1 MYRGNKQEKHP
12 KRRKKANK
20 RIGILILSLLL
31 IAVAAIG
38 GTMAYLTA
46 KTPQVVN
53 TFTPAEVTTDID
65 EDFDGE
71 VKKNVNVTNTGDIA
85 AYIRVKLVT
94 YRVNEEEK
102 PIGGAAE
109 IPTFTPGTNWVKY
122 GEYYYYTL
130 PVAPGESPEYD
141 LIGDE
146 GIGLKNYAVEDP
158 ADPDGGRQV
167 IEVMAEAIQ
176 SEPAEAVG
184 EAWRVT
190 ITKNSVV
197 PYSGNAD

>member
-31 IAVAAIG
+31 IAAAAIG

-46 KTPQVVN
+46 DTPQVKN
-53 TFTPAEVTTDID
+53 TFTPAEVTTEIT
-65 EDFDGE
+65 EDFDGY
-71 VKKNVNVTNTGDIA
+71 VKKKVNVVNKGDIA

-94 YRVNEEEK
+94 YRVNEAGN

-109 IPTFTPGTNWVKY
+109 IPDFTPGTNWVKH
-122 GEYYYYTL
+122 GGYYYYTL
-130 PVAPGESPEYD
+130 PVDPNESTQN
-141 LIGDE
+141 LIGSGSE
-146 GIGLKNYAVEDP
+146 IELKNYSTDP
-158 ADPDGGRQV
+158 NDPDGGRQV

-176 SEPAEAVG
+176 SEPVEAVG
-184 EAWRVT
+184 KAWGVT
-190 ITKNSVV
+190 ITPNDVK
-197 PYSGNAD
+197 PYTDITD

>member
-31 IAVAAIG
+31 IAAAAIG

-46 KTPQVVN
+46 DTPQVKN
-53 TFTPAEVTTDID
+53 TFTPAEVTTEIT
-65 EDFDGE
+65 EDFDGY
-71 VKKNVNVTNTGDIA
+71 VKKKVNVVNKGDIA

-94 YRVNEEEK
+94 YRVNEAGN

-109 IPTFTPGTNWVKY
+109 IPDFTPGTNWVKH
-122 GEYYYYTL
+122 GGYYYYTL
-130 PVAPGESPEYD
+130 PVDPNESTQN
-141 LIGDE
+141 LIGSGSE
-146 GIGLKNYAVEDP
+146 IELKNYSTDP
-158 ADPDGGRQV
+158 NDPDGGRQV

-176 SEPAEAVG
+176 SVPVEAVG
-184 EAWRVT
+184 KAWGVT
-190 ITKNSVV
+190 ITPNDVK
-197 PYSGNAD
+197 PYTDITD

>member
-12 KRRKKANK
+12 KRRKKADK

-53 TFTPAEVTTDID
+53 TFTPAEVTTDIT
-65 EDFDGE
+65 EKFDGK
-71 VKKNVNVTNTGDIA
+71 VKKNVNVTNTGDID

-94 YRVNEEEK
+94 YRVNEAGS
-102 PIGGAAE
+102 PIGGAAA
-109 IPTFTPGTNWVKY
+109 IPEFDLGPNWVKHD
-122 GEYYYYTL
+122 GYYYYTL
-130 PVAPGESPEYD
+130 PVDPNESTLD
-141 LIGDE
+141 LIADGDQ
-146 GIGLKNYAVEDP
+146 IVLEDYSNDP
-158 ADPDGGRQV
+158 NDPDGGKQV

-176 SEPAEAVG
+176 SEPAEAIG

-190 ITKNSVV
+190 ITENSVV
-197 PYSGNAD
+197 PYSVNAD

>member
-12 KRRKKANK
+12 KHRKKANK

-31 IAVAAIG
+31 IAAAAIG

-46 KTPQVVN
+46 KTPQLVN
-53 TFTPAEVTTDID
+53 TFTPAEVTTDIT
-65 EDFDGE
+65 EKFDGK
-71 VKKNVNVTNTGDIA
+71 VKKNVNVTNTGDID

-94 YRVNEEEK
+94 YRVNEAGK

-109 IPTFTPGTNWVKY
+109 IPDFTPGTNWV
-122 GEYYYYTL
+122 GHEGYYYYTL
-130 PVAPGESPEYD
+130 PVAPDESPKYD

-146 GIGLKNYAVEDP
+146 GIELKGYAEE
-158 ADPDGGRQV
+158 DPDGGKQV

-190 ITKNSVV
+190 ITENNVV
-197 PYSGNAD
+197 PYSVNAD

>member
-31 IAVAAIG
+31 IAAAAIG

-46 KTPQVVN
+46 DTRQVVN
-53 TFTPAEVTTDID
+53 TFTPAEVTTEITEEFNWDTKTSI
-65 EDFDGE
+65 E
-71 VKKNVNVTNTGDIA
+71 VKNTGDIA

-94 YRVNEEEK
+94 YRVNDEK
-102 PIGGAAE
+102 QPIGGTAE
-109 IPTFTPGTNWVKY
+109 IPAFNLGLNWVKH
-122 GEYYYYTL
+122 GGYYYYTL
-130 PVAPGESPEYD
+130 PVDPNESTHN
-141 LIGDE
+141 LIADGSK
-146 GIGLKNYAVEDP
+146 ITLKDYSTDSN
-158 ADPDGGRQV
+158 DPDGGRQV

-184 EAWRVT
+184 EAWGVT
-190 ITKNSVV
+190 ITENGVV
-197 PYSGNAD
+197 PYSVNAD

>member
-53 TFTPAEVTTDID
+53 TFTPAEVTTDIT
-65 EDFDGE
+65 EKFDRK
-71 VKKNVNVTNTGDIA
+71 VKKNVNVTNTGDID

-94 YRVNEEEK
+94 YRVNGDGN
-102 PIGGAAE
+102 PIGGASE
-109 IPTFTPGTNWVKY
+109 IPSFEPGENWFEY
-122 GEYYYYTL
+122 GGYYYYTL
-130 PVAPGESPEYD
+130 PVAPGKSPECD

-146 GIGLKNYAVEDP
+146 GIELKDYAVENST
-158 ADPDGGRQV
+158 DPDGGKQV

-190 ITKNSVV
+190 ITPGDVK
-197 PYSGNAD
+197 PYTDSTD

>member
-31 IAVAAIG
+31 IAAAAIG

-46 KTPQVVN
+46 NTPQVKN
-53 TFTPAEVTTDID
+53 TFTPAEVITEIT
-65 EDFDGE
+65 EDFDGY
-71 VKKNVNVTNTGDIA
+71 VKKEVNVVNKGDIA

-94 YRVNEEEK
+94 YRVNEAGN
-102 PIGGAAE
+102 PIGGAAV
-109 IPTFTPGTNWVKY
+109 IPDFTPGTNWVEY
-122 GEYYYYTL
+122 EGYYYYTL
-130 PVAPGESPEYD
+130 PVAPGESPKYD
-141 LIGDE
+141 LIGDK
-146 GIGLKNYAVEDP
+146 GIELKDYAEKDP
-158 ADPDGGRQV
+158 TDPDGGKQV

-184 EAWRVT
+184 EAWSVT
-190 ITKNSVV
+190 ITPNDVK
-197 PYSGNAD
+197 PYTDITD

>member
-31 IAVAAIG
+31 IAAAAIG

-46 KTPQVVN
+46 ETPQVKN
-53 TFTPAEVTTDID
+53 TFTPAEVTTEIT
-65 EDFDGE
+65 EDFDGY
-71 VKKNVNVTNTGDIA
+71 VKKKVNVVNKGDIA

-109 IPTFTPGTNWVKY
+109 IPEFTLGTNWVEHE
-122 GEYYYYTL
+122 GYYYYTL
-130 PVAPGESPEYD
+130 PVDPSATTLN
-141 LIGDE
+141 LIADGSK
-146 GIGLKNYAVEDP
+146 ITLEDYRNDP
-158 ADPDGGRQV
+158 TDPDGGKQV

-176 SEPAEAVG
+176 SEPAEAVAD
-184 EAWRVT
+184 AWGV
-190 ITKNSVV
+190 IIENGVVSSV
-197 PYSGNAD
+197 SAD

>member
-31 IAVAAIG
+31 IAAAAIG

-46 KTPQVVN
+46 ETPQVKN
-53 TFTPAEVTTDID
+53 TFTPAEVTTEIT
-65 EDFDGE
+65 EDFDGY
-71 VKKNVNVTNTGDIA
+71 VKKKVNVVNKGDIA

-109 IPTFTPGTNWVKY
+109 IPEFTLGTNWVEHE
-122 GEYYYYTL
+122 GYYYYTL
-130 PVAPGESPEYD
+130 PVDPSATTLN
-141 LIGDE
+141 LIADGSK
-146 GIGLKNYAVEDP
+146 ITLEDYRNDP
-158 ADPDGGRQV
+158 NDPDGGKQV

-176 SEPAEAVG
+176 SEPAEAVAD
-184 EAWRVT
+184 AWGVA
-190 ITKNSVV
+190 IENGVVSSV
-197 PYSGNAD
+197 SAD

>member
-53 TFTPAEVTTDID
+53 TFTPAEVTTEIT
-65 EDFDGE
+65 EDFNRY
-71 VKKNVNVTNTGDIA
+71 VKKEVNVVNKGDIA

-94 YRVNEEEK
+94 YRVNEAGN

-109 IPTFTPGTNWVKY
+109 IPDFTPGTNWVEYK
-122 GEYYYYTL
+122 GYYYYTL

-146 GIGLKNYAVEDP
+146 GIRLKNYAVEYP
-158 ADPDGGRQV
+158 TDPDGGKQV

-176 SEPAEAVG
+176 SEPAEAVAD
-184 EAWRVT
+184 AWGVA
-190 ITKNSVV
+190 IENGVVSSV
-197 PYSGNAD
+197 SAD

>member
-31 IAVAAIG
+31 IAAAAIG

-46 KTPQVVN
+46 ETPQVVN

-65 EDFDGE
+65 EDFDGY
-71 VKKNVNVTNTGDIA
+71 VKKEVNVVNKGDIA

-94 YRVNEEEK
+94 YRVNEAGS
-102 PIGGAAE
+102 PIGGAAA
-109 IPTFTPGTNWVKY
+109 IPEFDLGPNWVKHD
-122 GEYYYYTL
+122 GYYYYTL
-130 PVAPGESPEYD
+130 PVDPNESTLD
-141 LIGDE
+141 LIADGDQ
-146 GIGLKNYAVEDP
+146 IVLEDYSDDP
-158 ADPDGGRQV
+158 NDPDGGKQV

-190 ITKNSVV
+190 ITENGVV
-197 PYSGNAD
+197 PYSVNAD

>member
-12 KRRKKANK
+12 KHRKKANK

-31 IAVAAIG
+31 IAAAAIG

-53 TFTPAEVTTDID
+53 TFTPAEVTTDIT
-65 EDFDGE
+65 EKFDGK
-71 VKKNVNVTNTGDIA
+71 VKKNVNVTNTGDID

-94 YRVNEEEK
+94 YRVNEAGK

-109 IPTFTPGTNWVKY
+109 IPDFTPGTNWV
-122 GEYYYYTL
+122 GHEGYYYYTL
-130 PVAPGESPEYD
+130 PVAPDESPKYD

-146 GIGLKNYAVEDP
+146 GIELKGYAEE
-158 ADPDGGRQV
+158 DPDGGKQV

-190 ITKNSVV
+190 ITENNVV
-197 PYSGNAD
+197 PYSVNAD

>member
-31 IAVAAIG
+31 IAAAAIG

-46 KTPQVVN
+46 NTPQVVN
-53 TFTPAEVTTDID
+53 TFTPAKVTTEIT
-65 EDFDGE
+65 EDFDRY
-71 VKKNVNVTNTGDIA
+71 VKKEVNVVNEGDIA

-94 YRVNEEEK
+94 YRVNDAGK

-109 IPTFTPGTNWVKY
+109 IPDFTPGTNWVEY

-130 PVAPGESPEYD
+130 PVDPGDSPEYD
-141 LIGDE
+141 LIGE
-146 GIGLKNYAVEDP
+146 AGIKLEDYSGDP
-158 ADPDGGRQV
+158 NDPDGGKQV

-176 SEPAEAVG
+176 SEPAEAIG
-184 EAWRVT
+184 EAWGVT
-190 ITKNSVV
+190 ITPNEVES
-197 PYSGNAD
+197 YTDITD

>member
-31 IAVAAIG
+31 IAAAIG

-46 KTPQVVN
+46 ETPKVVN

-65 EDFDGE
+65 EDFDGTAKTRIE
-71 VKKNVNVTNTGDIA
+71 VENTGDIA

-94 YRVNEEEK
+94 YRVNEAGN

-109 IPTFTPGTNWVKY
+109 IPAFALGTNWKEY
-122 GEYYYYTL
+122 EGYYYYTL
-130 PVAPGESPEYD
+130 PVDPNGSTLD
-141 LIGDE
+141 LIADGSE
-146 GIGLKNYAVEDP
+146 ITLKDYSTDSN
-158 ADPDGGRQV
+158 DPDGGKQV

-176 SEPAEAVG
+176 SEPAEAVAD
-184 EAWRVT
+184 AWGVA
-190 ITKNSVV
+190 IENGVVSSV
-197 PYSGNAD
+197 SAD

>member
-31 IAVAAIG
+31 IAAAAIG

-46 KTPQVVN
+46 ETPKVVN

-65 EDFDGE
+65 EDFNGEAKTRIE
-71 VKKNVNVTNTGDIA
+71 VKNTGDID

-94 YRVNEEEK
+94 YRVNEAGS
-102 PIGGAAE
+102 PIGGAAA
-109 IPTFTPGTNWVKY
+109 IPEFDLGPNWVKHE
-122 GEYYYYTL
+122 GYYYYTL
-130 PVAPGESPEYD
+130 PVDPNESTLD
-141 LIGDE
+141 LIADGDQ
-146 GIGLKNYAVEDP
+146 IVLEDYRDNP
-158 ADPDGGRQV
+158 TDPDGGKQV

-176 SEPAEAVG
+176 SEPVQAVG
-184 EAWRVT
+184 EAWGVSISPGEVT
-190 ITKNSVV
+190 A
-197 PYSGNAD
+197 YSD